1 MHSHLSFMYHQGM
14 RKAKETK
21 TNMADTVFKALM
33 IVFFLYIFLL
43 SISLMGAAFKG
54 FGKGFAEVLLNT
66 TSNSFV
72 GLFIG
77 ILATSLVQSSSTTTS
92 IVVGMVASGV
102 ITIENA
108 VPIIMGAN
116 IGTTVTN
123 TLVSLG
129 HVTRREE
136 FKRAIA
142 GATVHD
148 FFNIICVAIMFPLE
162 LATGFLQKLATQMA
176 DVFIMF
182 GGIKFSSPVM
192 LITKPVVEMIS
203 RFLVDTTGFSAKM
216 GYSIV
221 LALSAVLLFMSLF
234 FIVKIMKSIMLER
247 IERVLHKL
255 LGKSGF
261 TSIMVGLVLTVIVQ
275 SSSIT
280 TSLLIPLLGAGILSL
295 RAAFPITMGANI
307 GTTTTAILAALAT
320 GNPAAITIAFVHFL
334 FNFIGV
340 VFIYPVRVMREI
352 PIALATKLGELAAR
366 KRRYAFIYVITL
378 FFLVP
383 SALIILSRIFG

>member
-1 MHSHLSFMYHQGM
+1 MI
-14 RKAKETK
+14 RAKEAGTSAAE
-21 TNMADTVFKALM
+21 TIFKAAM
-33 IVFFLYIFLL
+33 IVLFLYLFLL

-102 ITIENA
+102 ITTGNA

-148 FFNIICVAIMFPLE
+148 FFNLICVAIMFPLE
-162 LATGFLQKLATQMA
+162 LATGFLQKMATYMSE
-176 DVFIMF
+176 VFIMV

-192 LITKPVVEMIS
+192 L
-203 RFLVDTTGFSAKM
+203 
-216 GYSIV
+216 
-221 LALSAVLLFMSLF
+221 
-234 FIVKIMKSIMLER
+234 
-247 IERVLHKL
+247 
-255 LGKSGF
+255 
-261 TSIMVGLVLTVIVQ
+261 
-275 SSSIT
+275 
-280 TSLLIPLLGAGILSL
+280 
-295 RAAFPITMGANI
+295 
-307 GTTTTAILAALAT
+307 
-320 GNPAAITIAFVHFL
+320 
-334 FNFIGV
+334 
-340 VFIYPVRVMREI
+340 
-352 PIALATKLGELAAR
+352 
-366 KRRYAFIYVITL
+366 
-378 FFLVP
+378 
-383 SALIILSRIFG
+383 

>member
-1 MHSHLSFMYHQGM
+1 MFRS
-14 RKAKETK
+14 RKQST
-21 TNMADTVFKALM
+21 DTAQTLARALL
-33 IVFFLYIFLL
+33 IVLFLYIFLL
-43 SISLMGAAFKG
+43 SIGMMGAAFKG

-66 TSNSFV
+66 TNNSFV

-102 ITIENA
+102 LTLGNA

-148 FFNIICVAIMFPLE
+148 FFNIICVSIMFPLE
-162 LATGFLQKLATQMA
+162 LATGFLQKLATRMS
-176 DVFIMF
+176 DVFIMV
-182 GGIKFSSPVM
+182 GGVKLGSPVK
-192 LITKPVVEMIS
+192 LITKPVIERIS
-203 RFLVDTTGFSAKM
+203 QFMVDGLGLSDKA
-216 GYSIV
+216 GYSLV
-221 LALSAVLLFMSLF
+221 LALAAVFLFMSLY
-234 FIVKIMKSIMLER
+234 FIVKIMKSLVIER
-247 IERVLHKL
+247 IENALHNVF
-255 LGKSGF
+255 GESGF
-261 TSIMVGLVLTVIVQ
+261 TGIMVGLVLTIIVQ

-280 TSLLIPLLGAGILSL
+280 TSLMIPLLGAGILSL

-307 GTTTTAILAALAT
+307 GTTTTAILASLAT

-340 VFIYPVRVMREI
+340 VFIYPVRIMREI
-352 PIALATKLGELAAR
+352 PIALATRLGELAAR
-366 KRRYAFIYVITL
+366 KRRYAFFYVITL
-378 FFLVP
+378 FFLIP
-383 SALIILSRIFG
+383 SLLIIISRTFG

>member
-1 MHSHLSFMYHQGM
+1 MI
-14 RKAKETK
+14 RAKEAGTSAAE
-21 TNMADTVFKALM
+21 TIFKAAM
-33 IVFFLYIFLL
+33 IVLFLYLFLL

-102 ITIENA
+102 ITTGNA

-148 FFNIICVAIMFPLE
+148 FFNLICVAIMFPLE
-162 LATGFLQKLATQMA
+162 LATGFLQKMATYMSE
-176 DVFIMF
+176 VFIMV

-192 LITKPVVEMIS
+192 LITKPVVKTIS
-203 RFLVDTTGFSAKM
+203 HFLVDTAGFSTKM

-221 LALSAVLLFMSLF
+221 LALSAVLLFMSLY
-234 FIVKIMKSIMLER
+234 FIVKIMKSLMLER

-255 LGKSGF
+255 LGKSSPI
-261 TSIMVGLVLTVIVQ
+261 SIMVGLVLTTIVQ

-280 TSLLIPLLGAGILSL
+280 TSLMIPLLGAGLISL

-307 GTTTTAILAALAT
+307 GTTTTAILASLAT

-340 VFIYPVRVMREI
+340 VFIYPIRIMREI
-352 PIALATKLGELAAR
+352 PIGLATKLGEMAAR
-366 KRRYAFIYVITL
+366 KRRYAFFYVITL

-383 SALIILSRIFG
+383 STLIIISRIFG